1 MTENVGFDF
10 DKGPGPRASRFFI
23 LQYSRMEYILLLPPF
38 GLLFGVLDHDMK
50 TVVDSNMKTVFL

>member
-1 MTENVGFDF
+1 MGFDI